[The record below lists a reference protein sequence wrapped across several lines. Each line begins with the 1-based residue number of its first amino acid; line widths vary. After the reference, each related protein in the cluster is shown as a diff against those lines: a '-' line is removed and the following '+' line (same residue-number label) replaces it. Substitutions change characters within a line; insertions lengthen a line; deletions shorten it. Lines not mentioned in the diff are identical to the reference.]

1 MYELRKPD
9 NVVEI
14 LEKSV
19 AKFPQRPF
27 LGTKN
32 KKMKQYDWISYAD
45 FGSRVDNVRSG
56 LSQLGIQKDDA
67 VGIISNN
74 STDWAVCF
82 FANSGLGARFVPMYE
97 AELVQ
102 VWKYII
108 TDAKIKVL
116 FITKKEIYEKIKD
129 FISSVPTL
137 KKVIIMDPG
146 GFREKRRIPKSK
158 KHLSG
163 IFGYMHPDLYIGN
176 HR

>member
-1 MYELRKPD
+1 MYQLTKPD

-32 KKMKQYDWISYAD
+32 KTLQQYEWITYAD
-45 FGSRVDNVRSG
+45 FGKRVDNLRSG
-56 LSQLGIQKDDA
+56 LSQIGVQKDDA
-67 VGIISNN
+67 VGIICNN
-74 STDWAVCF
+74 STDWAICF

-108 TDAKIKVL
+108 NAFSEIRIGYPVIL
-116 FITKKEIYEKIKD
+116 FQLLIFCPKKRSLWK
-129 FISSVPTL
+129 F
-137 KKVIIMDPG
+137 
-146 GFREKRRIPKSK
+146 
-158 KHLSG
+158 
-163 IFGYMHPDLYIGN
+163 
-176 HR
+176 

>member
-1 MYELRKPD
+1 
-9 NVVEI
+9 
-14 LEKSV
+14 
-19 AKFPQRPF
+19 
-27 LGTKN
+27 
-32 KKMKQYDWISYAD
+32 MKQYDWISYAD

-108 TDAKIKVL
+108 NDAKIKVL
-116 FITKKEIYEKIKD
+116 FIT
-129 FISSVPTL
+129 
-137 KKVIIMDPG
+137 
-146 GFREKRRIPKSK
+146 
-158 KHLSG
+158 
-163 IFGYMHPDLYIGN
+163 
-176 HR
+176 